1 MKRVSRQKETKSTT
15 HYQRFSINYH
25 IIQLIKDVE
34 WKETCFMPGMVTW
47 QLFEALQDIYDLE
60 DDTVFSLVLTY
71 RQGLGAIYWYYN
83 LLQFAI
89 SMNLL
94 LYLPMTIHVLLFYE
108 ISNYQL
114 QIVTNDN

>member
-1 MKRVSRQKETKSTT
+1 MMKRVSRQKETKNTT

-60 DDTVFSLVLTY
+60 DDTVRVRVRVRVSKGPKFPSY
-71 RQGLGAIYWYYN
+71 PN
-83 LLQFAI
+83 L
-89 SMNLL
+89 S
-94 LYLPMTIHVLLFYE
+94 
-108 ISNYQL
+108 
-114 QIVTNDN
+114 